1 MMRKATKGPGPK
13 KLGGASKR
21 EYRGNLLTGK
31 KTEVVPSREKYNTS
45 QDATSVTKTKRVVR
59 PIEQPKGKMLMKKTM
74 SSATREGISEAAQ
87 LKASMALKKKPVSK
101 K

>member
-1 MMRKATKGPGPK
+1 MMKKAMKGPGPK
-13 KLGGASKR
+13 RTLGASKR
-21 EYRGNLLTGK
+21 EYRVNISTGK
-31 KTEVVPSREKYNTS
+31 KTEVVPGREKYNAS

-74 SSATREGISEAAQ
+74 SSSTREGISEAAQ
-87 LKASMALKKKPVSK
+87 QKVNMALKKKPVSK